1 MRTASALGLAL
12 LALSAVATTA
22 YLVARAPSAASAAHR
37 VFVSNYKADT
47 ISVIDGEA
55 AREVETIAVDSGP
68 DGLAL
73 QADPP
78 LLAVANGT
86 AAKVTFIDPHAL
98 VVLGTAN
105 VGRAPESVAFAGGRL
120 YVAST
125 GDRVIDV
132 LDPATHS
139 RARDAIPTGHKP
151 RRLLAA
157 PDGARVYALLSA
169 GEGEVLAI
177 DARSGDIAARLVV
190 GGTLRAMALTGDGRY
205 LLVSRFDTDTVI
217 VVDTVSFTPVATHA
231 VTTGYGLLVHPSRP
245 LAYSMASFDDTV
257 FVLDLER
264 GAVVQELGY
273 GQWPT
278 AGTFSP
284 DQRHL
289 YVVQEESDS
298 IAKVDAATHAL
309 VIKIAVGSEPVDAV
323 ALALD

>member
-1 MRTASALGLAL
+1 MLAL
-12 LALSAVATTA
+12 LTLTAGAIAVA
-22 YLVARAPSAASAAHR
+22 LRGSAPSGQGAHR
-37 VFVSNYKADT
+37 LFVSNYKDDT
-47 ISVIDGEA
+47 VSVIDGEA
-55 AREVETIAVDSGP
+55 GREMDTLAVAAGP

-86 AAKVTFIDPHAL
+86 AGKVTFIDPQAL
-98 VVLGTAN
+98 AVLGTAE
-105 VGRAPESVAFAGGRL
+105 VGRAPESLAFAAGRL

-132 LDPATHS
+132 LDPAT
-139 RARDAIPTGHKP
+139 RRAARDAIPTGHKP

-157 PDGARVYALLSA
+157 PDGTRLYALLSA
-169 GEGEVLAI
+169 AEGEVLAI
-177 DARSGDIAARLVV
+177 DTRSGEIVARLIL
-190 GGTLRAMALTGDGRY
+190 GGTLRAMALSGDGRY

-231 VTTGYGLLVHPSRP
+231 VTTGYGLLLHPTRP

-257 FVLDLER
+257 YVLDLER
-264 GAVVQELGY
+264 GTVVRELTY

-278 AGTFSP
+278 AAVFSP

-298 IAKVDAATHAL
+298 VARIDAVTHAL
-309 VIKIAVGSEPVDAV
+309 TLKIAVGSEPVDAV